1 MYYNYLNKFCL
12 NNSLYLTN
20 WAVYHNCI
28 SSLPLVC
35 FYHPSKELEK
45 SSVTNRASNFL
56 YLYIWYHTDYIN
68 LAEEMLGSGPCLT
81 VTGEGPGDPVLP

>member
-35 FYHPSKELEK
+35 FYHPSKELENPQ
-45 SSVTNRASNFL
+45 SPTEPLIS
-56 YLYIWYHTDYIN
+56 YIYIC
-68 LAEEMLGSGPCLT
+68 GIILT
-81 VTGEGPGDPVLP
+81 I